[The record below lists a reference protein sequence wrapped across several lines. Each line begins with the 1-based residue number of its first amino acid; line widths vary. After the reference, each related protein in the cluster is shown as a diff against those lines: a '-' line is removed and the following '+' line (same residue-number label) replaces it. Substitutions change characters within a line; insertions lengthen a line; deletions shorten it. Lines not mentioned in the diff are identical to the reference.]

1 MTSSLAQAGA
11 AGLAAEAVAGNGL
24 ADHHDVKGMGA
35 GSATGGGTGEGE
47 VPVGRFAS
55 WRGVALKARFKAAA
69 CHLGLSLSVAAL
81 VLLLVYG
88 FWYEAPLAAVSGV
101 GTILVLLLAVDVTL
115 GPLLTFLVFNRAKKS
130 LPMDLAFIA
139 LIQVSALVY
148 GLYTVEVG
156 RPHYLVFV
164 KDRFEAI
171 SRADLQ
177 AEDLAAAAEVVSARV
192 NWFGPSW
199 VAVQA
204 PDDEKVRQDVLI
216 ESALGGRDLPH
227 FPQWYQPME
236 TQFAQMK
243 ARALPLTTLRQLN
256 PDKLGELDER
266 LAALKKDMEQ
276 VAYLPLK
283 GAEADA
289 AVLIDKADG
298 KALGMV
304 DLKPW

>member
-1 MTSSLAQAGA
+1 MAAMQSANVLPDNDVPALSP
-11 AGLAAEAVAGNGL
+11 AGLAGDRL
-24 ADHHDVKGMGA
+24 ADGMSTAGGA
-35 GSATGGGTGEGE
+35 DPARLS
-47 VPVGRFAS
+47 S
-55 WRGVALKARFKAAA
+55 WRGQGLKARFKAAG

-88 FWYEAPLAAVSGV
+88 FWYEEPLAAVSGV

-130 LPMDLAFIA
+130 LPMDLAVIA
-139 LIQVSALVY
+139 LIQLSALVY
-148 GLYTVEVG
+148 GMYTVEVG

-177 AEDLAAAAEVVSARV
+177 TEDLEAAAGVVAARTH
-192 NWFGPSW
+192 WFGPSW
-199 VAVQA
+199 VAVKA
-204 PDDEKVRQDVLI
+204 PDDEKLRQDVLI

-227 FPQWYQPME
+227 FPQWYQPLE
-236 TQFAQMK
+236 TQFGQMK
-243 ARALPLTTLRQLN
+243 ARALPLATLRQLN
-256 PDKLGELDER
+256 PDQLAVLDER
-266 LAALKKDMEQ
+266 LGALNREMED

-289 AVLIDKADG
+289 AVLVDRADG
-298 KALGMV
+298 KPLGMV
-304 DLKPW
+304 NLKPW